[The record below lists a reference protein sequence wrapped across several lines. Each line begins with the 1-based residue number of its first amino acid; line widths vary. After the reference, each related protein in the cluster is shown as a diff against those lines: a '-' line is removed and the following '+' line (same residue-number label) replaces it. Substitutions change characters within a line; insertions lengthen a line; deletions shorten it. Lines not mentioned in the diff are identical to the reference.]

1 LQDNVLKFKK
11 EKILIEGKRY
21 EAELQYF
28 EKKDRK
34 WLRELYSHWSTL
46 RTELKKAKARG
57 PNFPEGISEVAFA
70 IVFNSPR
77 VLSVKGTSGSFD
89 NYDIKNHKRIQVKA
103 TSVKTDLSSFG
114 PKSKWDVLYFLDF
127 YRDGKFD
134 GKFDA
139 YIIPNKLV
147 PIQIVKKKTNQTFK
161 DYQKLGKRPRFSVKR
176 NIIRPLKIKPVKT
189 CKI

>member
-1 LQDNVLKFKK
+1 MKFKK
-11 EKILIEGKRY
+11 EKILIEGKYY

-28 EKKDRK
+28 EENDRK
-34 WLRELYSHWSTL
+34 WLRDLYSHWSTL
-46 RTELKKAKARG
+46 RTELKNAQARG

-70 IVFNSPR
+70 IVFNAPR

-103 TSVKTDLSSFG
+103 TSVKTDLSTFG
-114 PKSKWDVLYFLDF
+114 PKSEWDVLYFLDF

-147 PIQIVKKKTNQTFK
+147 PIQIVKKETNQTFR
-161 DYQKLGKRPRFSVKR
+161 DYQKLGLRPRFSVER
-176 NIIRPLKIKPVKT
+176 NIIRPHKIKPVKT
-189 CKI
+189 CQL